1 MNKIAVSLAPADTS
15 SALAALTEVA
25 GKVEMAEIRLDR
37 MASFN
42 LHELVSESPCQ
53 LILTCRSAA
62 EGGFFSGSEK
72 DRLAIVVHAMRAN
85 AAFVDVEWN
94 SIHAVSVPKTTTSR
108 IIVSRHWLY
117 EMPPDFLDQYVRM
130 RAKGECVK
138 LVGYGKECR
147 EIFPVLRLLKY
158 ASTPVIAISMGPQ
171 GVLTRLLAP
180 CFEKCLLTYAAA
192 DHASAT
198 ASGQLDIHELLNV
211 YHLDK
216 VGPHTQICVHLV
228 TNTATAD
235 EVVKKNMDVRDGET
249 LHVAQLLD
257 RKEDA
262 PDLISSF
269 APYAPH
275 VKVQPAFDW

>member
-15 SALAALTEVA
+15 SALAALAEMSA
-25 GKVEMAEIRLDR
+25 KVEMAEIRLDR
-37 MASFN
+37 MASFD
-42 LHELVSESPCQ
+42 LHKLVSESPCQ
-53 LILTCRSAA
+53 LILTCRSIA
-62 EGGFFSGSEK
+62 EGGFFPGSEK
-72 DRLAIVVHAMRAN
+72 DRLAVLIQAMRVN

-117 EMPPDFLDQYVRM
+117 EMPSDFLDQYVQM
-130 RAKGECVK
+130 RGKGDCVK
-138 LVGYGKECR
+138 LVGYGSECR
-147 EIFPVLRLLKY
+147 KIFPVLRLLKC
-158 ASTPVIAISMGPQ
+158 ASTPVIAITMGPQ

-192 DHASAT
+192 NHASPT
-198 ASGQLDIHELLNV
+198 ASGQPDIHELLNV

-228 TNTATAD
+228 TSTATAN
-235 EVVKKNMDVRDGET
+235 EVIKKNLNVRDGET

-275 VKVQPAFDW
+275 VKVQPVPD